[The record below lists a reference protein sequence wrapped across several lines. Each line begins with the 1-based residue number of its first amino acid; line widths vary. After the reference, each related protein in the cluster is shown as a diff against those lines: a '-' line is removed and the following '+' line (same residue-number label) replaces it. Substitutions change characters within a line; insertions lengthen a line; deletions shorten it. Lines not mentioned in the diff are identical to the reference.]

1 MKKGN
6 HLIKDVTYFK
16 GLRLTENKCN
26 IPSNNAYFIYTI
38 AQVDEKKI
46 KSKVSKIKGV
56 ASNF

>member
-38 AQVDEKKI
+38 AQVDEK
-46 KSKVSKIKGV
+46 
-56 ASNF
+56 N